1 MAENG
6 WNEVREAK
14 FKLLHTD
21 KGDKFVIECDGE
33 DKFYLTLDRWDF
45 INIFGSLYDAAV
57 NGDDHTVRIEVGTTN

>member
-1 MAENG
+1 MSENG
-6 WNEVREAK
+6 WGEVREAK

-21 KGDKFVIECDGE
+21 EGDKFVIECDGE